1 MEPSNFHIVQTR
13 AATLAELGAH
23 IRRARKHAGMRIDDA
38 AALCG
43 VSVGT
48 LSRMES
54 GKAAVTVDKVLRVLD
69 RFGLAMLIVDK
80 ERLRTLFS
88 ETKQPAP

>member
-1 MEPSNFHIVQTR
+1 MESPNFQILQTH
-13 AATLAELGAH
+13 ATTLTELGAL
-23 IRRARKHAGMRIDDA
+23 IRRARKHTNMRIDDA

-69 RFGLAMLIVDK
+69 GLGLAMLILDK
-80 ERLRTLFS
+80 ERLRTVFP
-88 ETKQPAP
+88 ETRQPAP